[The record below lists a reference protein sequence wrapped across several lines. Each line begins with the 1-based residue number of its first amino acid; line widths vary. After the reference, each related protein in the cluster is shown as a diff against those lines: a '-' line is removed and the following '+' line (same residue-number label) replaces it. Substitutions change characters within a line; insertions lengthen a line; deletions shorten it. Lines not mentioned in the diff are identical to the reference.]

1 MTGPYSAAFRALG
14 TTARV
19 LVTEEAALGPATAL
33 LRTRLA
39 ELDRACSRFR
49 TDSEISALHRAAGR
63 EVEVSPLLADALSA
77 ALRASWLSGGLVD
90 PTVGGSMAA
99 LGYDRDFAEIAD
111 GPAATPVPAPGSH
124 WVLFEPARRI
134 VVLPRGVTLDLGAT
148 AKAFAADQTAAEIAR
163 RTGCGVLVNLG
174 GDLAVAGPAPAGGWR
189 VAIGDDHSDA
199 VAYADTTITL
209 TSGGLAT
216 SGVARRTWRRGGRV
230 VHHIVD
236 PRTGEPADSCWRTV
250 SVAAR
255 SCVDANTAS
264 TASVVLGVAAL
275 DWLGSRGLPARLVSS
290 RGAVRMTAGWPADR
304 RERVS

>member
-1 MTGPYSAAFRALG
+1 MTGPYSAAFPALG

-19 LVTEEAALGPATAL
+19 LVTEEAALGPATEL

-49 TDSEISALHRAAGR
+49 TDSETSALHRAAGR

-90 PTVGGSMAA
+90 PTVGASMAA
-99 LGYDRDFAEIAD
+99 LGYDRDFAEITD
-111 GPAATPVPAPGSH
+111 GPAAAPVPAPGSH

-134 VVLPRGVTLDLGAT
+134 VVLPRGVMLDLGAT
-148 AKAFAADQTAAEIAR
+148 AKALAADQTAAEIAH

-174 GDLAVAGPAPAGGWR
+174 GDLAVAGAAPAGGWR
-189 VAIGDDHSDA
+189 IALGDDHTDA
-199 VAYADTTITL
+199 ADTTITL
-209 TSGGLAT
+209 TGGGLAT

-236 PRTGEPADSCWRTV
+236 PRTGEPADPCWRTV
-250 SVAAR
+250 SVAAK

-275 DWLGSRGLPARLVSS
+275 DWLNSRGLPARLVTS
-290 RGAVRMTAGWPADR
+290 RGAVRTTAGWPAER
-304 RERVS
+304 REHAS

>member
-1 MTGPYSAAFRALG
+1 MTGPYSAAFPALG

-19 LVTEEAALGPATAL
+19 LVTEEAALGPATEL
-33 LRTRLA
+33 LRTRLG

-49 TDSEISALHRAAGR
+49 TDSEISSLHRAAGR

-90 PTVGGSMAA
+90 PTVGASMAA
-99 LGYDRDFAEIAD
+99 LGYDRDFAEITD
-111 GPAATPVPAPGSH
+111 GPAAAPVPAPGSH

-134 VVLPRGVTLDLGAT
+134 VVLPRGVMLDLGAT
-148 AKAFAADQTAAEIAR
+148 AKALAADQTAAEIAH

-174 GDLAVAGPAPAGGWR
+174 GDLAVAGAAPAGGWR
-189 VAIGDDHSDA
+189 IALGDDHTDA
-199 VAYADTTITL
+199 ADTTITL
-209 TSGGLAT
+209 TGGGLAT

-236 PRTGEPADSCWRTV
+236 PRTGEPADPCWRTV
-250 SVAAR
+250 SVAAK

-275 DWLGSRGLPARLVSS
+275 DWLNSRGLPARLVTS
-290 RGAVRMTAGWPADR
+290 RGAVRTTAGWPAER
-304 RERVS
+304 REHAS

>member
-1 MTGPYSAAFRALG
+1 MTGPYSAAFPALG

-19 LVTEEAALGPATAL
+19 LVTEEAALGPATEL

-63 EVEVSPLLADALSA
+63 EVAVSPLLADALSV
-77 ALRASWLSGGLVD
+77 ALRAAWLSGGLVD

-99 LGYDRDFAEIAD
+99 LGYDRDFAEITD
-111 GPAATPVPAPGSH
+111 GPAAAPVPAPGSH

-134 VVLPRGVTLDLGAT
+134 VVLPRGVMLDLGAT
-148 AKAFAADQTAAEIAR
+148 AKAFAADRTSAEIAR

-174 GDLAVAGPAPAGGWR
+174 GDIAVAGHAPAGGWKI
-189 VAIGDDHSDA
+189 AIGDDHTDSID
-199 VAYADTTITL
+199 YPDTTITL

-236 PRTGEPADSCWRTV
+236 PRTGESADPCWRTV
-250 SVAAR
+250 SVAAQ

-275 DWLGSRGLPARLVSS
+275 DWLRSRGLPARLVSS
-290 RGAVRMTAGWPADR
+290 RGAVRTTAGWPGDR
-304 RERVS
+304 RERAS